1 MASACLRPA
10 LEVGPDLPSAEAIDR
25 WLGEPLRAAILPTS
39 IFLTNKKGFPVLS
52 RPHQRL
58 LGRLLK
64 VWGTGIGVVGLSDG
78 WQEKCGARKGTGRL
92 PVG

>member
-1 MASACLRPA
+1 M
-10 LEVGPDLPSAEAIDR
+10 PSAEAIDR

-64 VWGTGIGVVGLSDG
+64 VWGAGIGVVGLSDG

>member
-1 MASACLRPA
+1 M
-10 LEVGPDLPSAEAIDR
+10 PSAEAIDR

-64 VWGTGIGVVGLSDG
+64 VWGAGRGVVGLSDG

-92 PVG
+92 LLWLGH

>member
-1 MASACLRPA
+1 M
-10 LEVGPDLPSAEAIDR
+10 PSAEAIDR

-64 VWGTGIGVVGLSDG
+64 VWGAGIGVVGLCEG
-78 WQEKCGARKGTGRL
+78 WLVERGVLMVTRRL
-92 PVG
+92 LVG

>member
-1 MASACLRPA
+1 M
-10 LEVGPDLPSAEAIDR
+10 PSAEAIDR

-64 VWGTGIGVVGLSDG
+64 VWGAGRGVVGLSDG

>member
-1 MASACLRPA
+1 M
-10 LEVGPDLPSAEAIDR
+10 PSAEAIDR

-64 VWGTGIGVVGLSDG
+64 VWGAGRGVVGLSDG
-78 WQEKCGARKGTGRL
+78 WQEKWGARKGTGRL